1 MVKTRLRLL
10 LPAKVMEKSLISLEN
25 TSQNLGS
32 FRLSRRTISR
42 FSSRYRKNIQ
52 AVEVMA
58 L

>member
-25 TSQNLGS
+25 TSQNLES